1 MWLFVTPC
9 LTLFFPFSKF
19 LLLSSLSKF
28 NVMRPKI
35 FIVLYHW
42 GLAIEHLMW
51 QLLWN
56 RLYGAS
62 VSSIN
67 WSDYLCINNIR
78 RYTINWPDNGLQ
90 CFGFKVFSMYRQ
102 CNIAIYYHSPP
113 WCINLVIMQYIYSPS
128 ESFQLCVWEL

>member
-1 MWLFVTPC
+1 MYNIYLYVCISLLCNVCIVIVWDPLSNP
-9 LTLFFPFSKF
+9 FPFSKF

-67 WSDYLCINNIR
+67 WSDYLSIVYDSSDLYFLSVLSTVISYIRYLYLLYSHFNI
-78 RYTINWPDNGLQ
+78 YLISTIE
-90 CFGFKVFSMYRQ
+90 YY
-102 CNIAIYYHSPP
+102 NIVLI
-113 WCINLVIMQYIYSPS
+113 W
-128 ESFQLCVWEL
+128 